1 MNFDVTDLAGMPV
14 GPMPNRDLVSSWS
27 LESMQTHIN
36 AQDRVKANAL
46 THGAVHCHHT
56 GHGRKE
62 HHQSREG
69 AVLAYLIAAE
79 NSAVHAERGWYA
91 ARVDAYAALHG
102 IRGWYRTTDH
112 RGIPVVYTN
121 RLRKTGTDGDRG
133 RYFVHG
139 ASSTGWGP
147 ERLRPFWVVDRDTGR
162 TAYRAPTRGIAA
174 QWIDEREHAS

>member
-1 MNFDVTDLAGMPV
+1 MNFDVTDLAGMPF

-27 LESMQTHIN
+27 AESMQTHVN
-36 AQDRVKANAL
+36 AQDRVKANAF
-46 THGAVHCHHT
+46 TQGAVDCHHT
-56 GHGRKE
+56 GRGQKE
-62 HHQSREG
+62 HHQSRDG

-112 RGIPVVYTN
+112 RGAPVVYTN
-121 RLRKTGTDGDRG
+121 RLRKAGTDGDLG
-133 RYFVHG
+133 RYFVH
-139 ASSTGWGP
+139 AANSLSWSKDH
-147 ERLRPFWVVDRDTGR
+147 RPFWVVDRDTGR

-174 QWIDEREHAS
+174 QWIEEREHAS